1 MIHVDKESKTVINKV
16 LSWSSYQRWCQ
27 PMIRVDSMLSVEY
40 SQELSQLDKRS
51 ELWDLTTNQEARM
64 T

>member
-1 MIHVDKESKTVINKV
+1 MIHVDKESKTVTNKV
-16 LSWSSYQRWCQ
+16 LLWSSSQRWCQ
-27 PMIRVDSMLSVEY
+27 PMIRVDSMLSAEY
-40 SQELSQLDKRS
+40 SQELSLLDKRS